1 MTAPLG
7 YGYEFEGAVELEP
20 MLAGTDAPNGH
31 SFRPRRSSVGLTGT
45 LRAPSDS
52 YAVPA
57 WRPSSPPPPPGGPG
71 ESPSERGLVGFLRP
85 ARNRA
90 ASDFDRFGLLLLVDS
105 DGDVDVEAENS
116 EPAEGEPQVCGIT
129 GTGGGAFE
137 APTGLPALSVACE
150 GRERMKSY
158 QMSELSQ
165 GSRSKSRP
173 PTHLDVPDTLRS
185 LHPVLLADRSTRQH
199 ALATRRPARRATRV
213 SRPGTRVVV
222 PRASIILPRFG
233 VADAIDLLQLLAF
246 AVGMSCREPERD
258 FAARS
263 AARPASGRRSGRGAH
278 GRDHCRSSVR

>member
-116 EPAEGEPQVCGIT
+116 EPAEGEPQVCGMT

-165 GSRSKSRP
+165 GSRSKVGRQRTSMSQILCARCIRSSLLTGPPGSTLSRLAAP
-173 PTHLDVPDTLRS
+173 LAAPLASPVP
-185 LHPVLLADRSTRQH
+185 
-199 ALATRRPARRATRV
+199 ALESSYR
-213 SRPGTRVVV
+213 
-222 PRASIILPRFG
+222 
-233 VADAIDLLQLLAF
+233 
-246 AVGMSCREPERD
+246 
-258 FAARS
+258 
-263 AARPASGRRSGRGAH
+263 ARP
-278 GRDHCRSSVR
+278 